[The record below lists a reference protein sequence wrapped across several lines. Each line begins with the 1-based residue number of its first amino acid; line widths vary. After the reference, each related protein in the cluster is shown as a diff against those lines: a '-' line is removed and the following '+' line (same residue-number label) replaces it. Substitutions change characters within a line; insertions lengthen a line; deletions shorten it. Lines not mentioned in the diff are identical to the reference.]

1 MKKLQSETNSESEYD
16 ISSDY
21 FTSSE
26 EFNIRSDL
34 EKTFIIN
41 YEDLRCSSCQNI
53 NEKLNFVLLGSI
65 LLIILFI
72 LFLFR
77 FI

>member
-1 MKKLQSETNSESEYD
+1 MKKLQSETDSEYD

-26 EFNIRSDL
+26 EFNIRSEL
-34 EKTFIIN
+34 EKTVIIN
-41 YEDLRCSSCQNI
+41 YEDLRCSSCQDI
-53 NEKLNFVLLGSI
+53 NEKLNYVLLGSI